1 MNRFSKIAAALSV
14 VPVLAITGTAAA
26 ASPGQLGGG
35 DNYQVKNLTQKGSY
49 ANTISATCSDE
60 VQYSMELG
68 NTQFGALNNVTLKAS
83 LPSNGGL
90 STAVATTDL
99 GGASG
104 TSDTATV
111 NLGSG
116 QTQSYV
122 NGSAV
127 LYDDKGSVIK
137 TLPDTVNTSGVNIGT
152 LKGSTTEFVNFRA
165 KVNCSTPTPTPTPT
179 PKPQTTPAPQ
189 SPTALPNTG
198 AGDVLGVFTG
208 ASAAGAAAHA
218 VARRVRRNK

>member
-1 MNRFSKIAAALSV
+1 
-14 VPVLAITGTAAA
+14 
-26 ASPGQLGGG
+26 
-35 DNYQVKNLTQKGSY
+35 
-49 ANTISATCSDE
+49 
-60 VQYSMELG
+60 
-68 NTQFGALNNVTLKAS
+68 
-83 LPSNGGL
+83 LPSNGGV